1 MPVHRCRYAVYLR
14 GRGLPVI
21 RERLV
26 EAVDGCLVAVHV
38 SLQTQQRTRSCLLL
52 VDDHLINAV
61 QLRAVTGDGCRQRF
75 ARGHLSQIALNNRDG
90 GVLHSPRHAVH
101 RHADV
106 IDALAQ
112 RGIGRRHCLLK
123 LAQRR
128 RHISDRAR
136 QVCNAGLNFTDIL
149 GVFGDFLRLLRQF
162 VVGLFDVVSHAS
174 NFFVAVHRVLDQVFE
189 GIGVFNFLQDHVCDV
204 GYINAGLSAHKVCIP

>member
-1 MPVHRCRYAVYLR
+1 MPVDGRCDAVYLR
-14 GRGLPVI
+14 GRGLLVI
-21 RERLV
+21 GKRLV
-26 EAVDGCLVAVHV
+26 QAVDGCLVSVHV
-38 SLQTQQRTRSCLLL
+38 SLQTQQRTRRCLFL
-52 VDDHLINAV
+52 VDDHLINAI
-61 QLRAVTGDGCRQRF
+61 QLRAVTGDRCRQRF

-136 QVCNAGLNFTDIL
+136 QVCNAGLNLPDIL
-149 GVFGDFLRLLRQF
+149 GIFGNFLRLLRQF

-174 NFFVAVHRVLDQVFE
+174 NFFIAVHRVLDQVFE
-189 GIGVFNFLQDHVCDV
+189 RIGAFHVLQNGIGDI

>member
-1 MPVHRCRYAVYLR
+1 MSVDGRRDTVYLR
-14 GRGLPVI
+14 GRGLLI
-21 RERLV
+21 IGERLV
-26 EAVDGCLVAVHV
+26 QAVDGCLVAVHV
-38 SLQTQQRTRSCLLL
+38 SLQTQQRTRRCLLL

-61 QLRAVTGDGCRQRF
+61 QLRAVTGDRCRQRF
-75 ARGHLSQIALNNRDG
+75 ARGHLRQVALNNRDG
-90 GVLHSPRHAVH
+90 GVLHSSRHAVH
-101 RHADV
+101 RYADV

-136 QVCNAGLNFTDIL
+136 QVCNAGLNLPDIL

-162 VVGLFDVVSHAS
+162 VVGLFDVISHAS
-174 NFFVAVHRVLDQVFE
+174 NFFIAVYRVLDQVFE
-189 GIGVFNFLQDHVCDV
+189 RIGTFHVLQDCIGDI
-204 GYINAGLSAHKVCIP
+204 GYIDAGLPAHKVCIP